1 VIAKGRSAADDVE
14 REERSMIRRTMLV
27 ATVGL
32 VALGVGLIGNAL
44 ATTPSLFTAET
55 ARGPLVDRPLDVN
68 WKFAPESKVKL
79 QTQGPIEVA
88 VQRVVVA
95 PGGTLGWHSHPGPTL
110 VTILSGT
117 MSFYHAEDCTMEVEY
132 RAGQSF
138 SNLPDE
144 IHLARNEGTVDLVI
158 YASYFVPAQ
167 TPPVALRIDQPSPGP
182 GCPQ

>member
-1 VIAKGRSAADDVE
+1 
-14 REERSMIRRTMLV
+14 MIRRTMLV
-27 ATVGL
+27 AIVGL

-44 ATTPSLFTAET
+44 ATPASLPPTVTAET

-68 WKFAPESKVKL
+68 WKFAPETKVKL

-88 VQRVVVA
+88 YQRVVVQ

-110 VTILSGT
+110 VTILRGT
-117 MSFYHAEDCTMEVEY
+117 MSFYHAEDCTMEIEY
-132 RAGQSF
+132 SAGQSF

-144 IHLARNEGTVDLVI
+144 IHMARNEGTEDLVI
-158 YASYFVPAQ
+158 FASYFVPVQ